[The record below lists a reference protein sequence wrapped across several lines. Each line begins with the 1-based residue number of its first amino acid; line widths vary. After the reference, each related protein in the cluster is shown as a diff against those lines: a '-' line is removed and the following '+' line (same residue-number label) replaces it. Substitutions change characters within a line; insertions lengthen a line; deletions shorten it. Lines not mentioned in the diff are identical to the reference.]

1 MNKLLNQEV
10 TISTQ
15 HSVPSTTRAKRPSI
29 TIDYTAM
36 RLLLCEHARYTG
48 KNHYAQVP
56 TYEMEGGN
64 RYSVSLTGT
73 TKTFFHLVV
82 ERNVVAAEMAEVDAR
97 REKTEEARYRCERA
111 LAAVKTIVIDVPVN
125 LDCIFNVVPDF
136 DVELDA
142 A

>member
-1 MNKLLNQEV
+1 
-10 TISTQ
+10 
-15 HSVPSTTRAKRPSI
+15 
-29 TIDYTAM
+29 
-36 RLLLCEHARYTG
+36 
-48 KNHYAQVP
+48 
-56 TYEMEGGN
+56 MEGGN